1 MLFDEKPKLKFLK
14 PEPVRVKRSFHF
26 SRRLKAGIVG
36 VLLLVGIVFCIS
48 SCSKGIG
55 GHNLPDF
62 TSYSDVTA
70 KKEAF
75 FSFLYPLIVEN
86 NKEILEIRND
96 VLEIQADFARKG
108 ELSSS
113 EKKFLRKIGERYE
126 FEDLDVLDERFI
138 TYLLKRVD
146 VVPPSLAMA
155 QAAYESGWGTSRF
168 ARKGNNLYGIW
179 CYTPGCG
186 LVPSRRNPGD
196 KHEVTRYDSVEK
208 CISAYM
214 FTLNTS
220 KSYFAARAIRA
231 DYRNNG
237 NEPSGIAM
245 AQGLENYSGIGWDYV
260 LEIQDVIRVNDLSK
274 YDDMWL
280 SEI

>member
-14 PEPVRVKRSFHF
+14 PEPLRVKRSFRF
-26 SRRLKAGIVG
+26 PRRLKAGIVV
-36 VLLLVGIVFCIS
+36 VLLFIGIVFCIS
-48 SCSKGIG
+48 SCSTGIG

-62 TSYSDVTA
+62 TSYSDVKA

-75 FSFLYPLIVEN
+75 FNFLYPLIVEE
-86 NKEILEIRND
+86 NKEILELRKDI
-96 VLEIQADFARKG
+96 LEIQADLVKKG
-108 ELSSS
+108 KLSGS
-113 EKKFLRKIGERYE
+113 EKRFLRKIGERYE
-126 FEDLDVLDERFI
+126 FEDLDVLDKRFI

-146 VVPPSLAMA
+146 VIPPSLAMA

-168 ARKGNNLYGIW
+168 ARRGNNLYGIW

-186 LVPSRRNPGD
+186 IVPSRRNPGD

-220 KSYFAARAIRA
+220 KSYFAARSIRA
-231 DYRNNG
+231 DYRNNKK
-237 NEPSGIAM
+237 EPSGMAM
-245 AQGLENYSGIGWDYV
+245 AKGLENYSGIGWDYV
-260 LEIQDVIRVNDLSK
+260 LEIQGVIRVNDLSK
-274 YDDMWL
+274 LDVRWL
-280 SEI
+280 SDI